1 MLAPLPPSTTQHE
14 TTVLRHNSMRANTM
28 AMMDRAFFALLF
40 SMLSSYRFG
49 AVEAVHISAPCIS
62 AARGASRSSL
72 IRLADNPQPPPPPPL
87 SISPKERRMQWEFMQ
102 QNFGCRWEGETGWF
116 TPSHDAAEL
125 VSASSEPLAAVYQ
138 LQFPREQPE
147 VGAWRGWGVIKPG
160 DERTVPL
167 SEATVIE
174 RQREQGSSTFQ
185 FPGAGGRCSL
195 RLGQVC
201 I

>member
-1 MLAPLPPSTTQHE
+1 
-14 TTVLRHNSMRANTM
+14 MRANT
-28 AMMDRAFFALLF
+28 AMMDRAFFSMLL

-49 AVEAVHISAPCIS
+49 SVEAVHISARCTQT
-62 AARGASRSSL
+62 ARGPSRSSL
-72 IRLADNPQPPPPPPL
+72 IRLADNPQPPPPLPL
-87 SISPKERRMQWEFMQ
+87 SISPKERRVQWELMQ

-138 LQFPREQPE
+138 LQFPRDQPE

-167 SEATVIE
+167 SEATIIE
-174 RQREQGSSTFQ
+174 RQREQNSATFQ

-201 I
+201 CI

>member
-1 MLAPLPPSTTQHE
+1 
-14 TTVLRHNSMRANTM
+14 MRANTA

-49 AVEAVHISAPCIS
+49 SVEALHTSARCTQT
-62 AARGASRSSL
+62 ARGASRSSL
-72 IRLADNPQPPPPPPL
+72 IRLVDEPQPPPPPC
-87 SISPKERRMQWEFMQ
+87 ISPKERRQQWELMQ

-116 TPSHDAAEL
+116 TPSHDAAREL

-174 RQREQGSSTFQ
+174 RQRQQGSSTFQ

-195 RLGQVC
+195 SLGQV
-201 I
+201 

>member
-1 MLAPLPPSTTQHE
+1 MIPVYSLSKRQHE
-14 TTVLRHNSMRANTM
+14 TAVVEFCLRMRANTA

-49 AVEAVHISAPCIS
+49 SVEALHTSARCTQK
-62 AARGASRSSL
+62 ARGASRSSL
-72 IRLADNPQPPPPPPL
+72 IRLVDEPQPPPPPC
-87 SISPKERRMQWEFMQ
+87 ISPKERRQQWELMQ

-116 TPSHDAAEL
+116 TPSHDAAREL

-174 RQREQGSSTFQ
+174 RQRQQGSSTFQ

-195 RLGQVC
+195 SLGQV
-201 I
+201 